1 MKKLILLRH
10 GQSTYNLA
18 HRFTGWAD
26 APLTTLGRAQAAQ
39 AGELLKKAGLF
50 PHAAYSS
57 CLLRARQTAQAV
69 LAGMP
74 YKISLQTDWRLNER
88 HYGDLQDKT
97 RQEAAHKY
105 GLAAVLS
112 WRQTFFCTPPP
123 AEDNAAAYKLLPH
136 GVTPPNGESLQ
147 QAQQRALGF
156 FTQVV
161 FPAFARYDIQLVAA
175 HEDLLRALA
184 VYFKNLPP
192 KAVEKLVVP
201 PATPWVMELDETY
214 HATQDCFLGDP
225 QKIAAF
231 LKRRPE

>member
-26 APLTTLGRAQAAQ
+26 APLTALGCAQAAQ
-39 AGELLKKAGLF
+39 AGELLKEAALF
-50 PHAAYSS
+50 PQATYSS
-57 CLLRARQTAQAV
+57 CLRRARQTAQAV

-74 YKISLQTDWRLNER
+74 YKIPLQTDWRLNER

-105 GLAAVLS
+105 GLTAVLS
-112 WRQTFFCTPPP
+112 WRQMFFCAPPP
-123 AEDNAAAYKLLPH
+123 AADNAAAYQLVPP

-161 FPAFARYDIQLVAA
+161 FPAFARYDVQLVAA

-201 PATPWVMELDETY
+201 PATPWVMELDKTY
-214 HATQDCFLGDP
+214 HATQDYFLGDP
-225 QKIAAF
+225 QEIAAF

>member
-50 PHAAYSS
+50 PQAAYSS
-57 CLLRARQTAQAV
+57 CLLRARQTAQAA
-69 LAGMP
+69 LAYMP
-74 YKISLQTDWRLNER
+74 HKIPVQTDWRLNER

-192 KAVEKLVVP
+192 EAVEALVVP
-201 PATPWVMELDETY
+201 PATPWVMELDKTY
-214 HATQDCFLGDP
+214 HATQDYFLGDP

-231 LKRRPE
+231 LKHRPE